1 MLSARVLRA
10 LRPTTPAGHP
20 FMSGL
25 WVLSLI
31 ALVAS
36 AALAGLGMQAGGI
49 GAAGLAGLLVGWLM
63 YLIRHQ
69 RVLAKLALA
78 ERRMRDGDLGAARAV
93 LSPLLARFPS
103 APHIQRASGLLLY
116 ASGDPLSAASL
127 LESALARLGPDAA
140 LVSTLVASYAA
151 LNKVADARRAA
162 GALRDAPDV
171 RLALAW
177 SELVALGGDRD
188 AGTRLVT
195 EMVHDPTFRTGLGRR
210 LMLGSLIGVAAAYA
224 GDAPRARAALV
235 EVETAAPSLAHADR
249 AFIGYLG
256 AIALR
261 EVGDIE
267 GARRTFTAALT
278 RAEGT
283 IGAALARRER
293 SHLR

>member
-20 FMSGL
+20 LVSGL

-31 ALVAS
+31 ALVAG
-36 AALAGLGMQAGGI
+36 AALAGLGMQAGGL
-49 GAAGLAGLLVGWLM
+49 GAAGLLVGWVI

-78 ERRMRDGDLGAARAV
+78 ERRVRDGDLGAARAV
-93 LSPLLARFPS
+93 LSPLLARFPAS
-103 APHIQRASGLLLY
+103 PHIQRASGLLLY

-162 GALRDAPDV
+162 GALRDDPDV
-171 RLALAW
+171 CLALAW

-195 EMVHDPTFRTGLGRR
+195 EMVHDPTVRTGLGRR

-224 GDAPRARAALV
+224 GDAARARAALV